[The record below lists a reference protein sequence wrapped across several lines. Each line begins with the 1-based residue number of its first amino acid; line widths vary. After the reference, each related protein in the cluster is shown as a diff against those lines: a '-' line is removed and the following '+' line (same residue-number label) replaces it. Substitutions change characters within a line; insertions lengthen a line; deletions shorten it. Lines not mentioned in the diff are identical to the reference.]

1 MKNVFARDDLDEL
14 IFRSYEVSPEYP
26 WQDCNYSVY
35 RHKENSKWFAV
46 CMTIPAKRLGI
57 SKDSLIDIVNL
68 KCRPDMLDWL
78 WDQANVHPAYHMNK
92 SHWIS
97 VVLDKNTDMELFEG
111 LLDVSFELTL
121 KK

>member
-1 MKNVFARDDLDEL
+1 MKNAFTRDDLDEL
-14 IFRSYEVSPEYP
+14 ILQSYGVYPEYP
-26 WQDCNYSVY
+26 WQECNYSVY
-35 RHKENSKWFAV
+35 RHAENNKWFAV

-57 SKDSLIDIVNL
+57 NNDSLIDVVNL

-78 WDQANVHPAYHMNK
+78 WEQTNVYPAYHMNK

-97 VVLDKNTDMELFEG
+97 VVLDENTDAELFEG
-111 LLDVSFELTL
+111 LLDISFELTL